1 MVVDSESHPRAGYQ
15 PHLVET
21 PMQDERRNLN
31 MYDASLQRGL
41 NRLDINHSTPP
52 RDSAGAWASE
62 VNKAV
67 QAQAEQVRLNPPTV
81 RFEDQPPPAY
91 AAPKPA
97 VAARAMHQH
106 TMSAPSITTS
116 RDSKRHGWYHGP
128 VSAHREGRPQEQP
141 DPRVA
146 HVDRMVHPNFT
157 GFSGFPVK
165 ESPQHHQPPPQH
177 PQQQQQG
184 QPQHPQQQPG
194 RPGSNDSLGRLE
206 ALVAVA
212 TSEGSTAAAY

>member
-1 MVVDSESHPRAGYQ
+1 MRPVYQQIPVDAIAPE
-15 PHLVET
+15 
-21 PMQDERRNLN
+21 ERRNLN

-41 NRLDINHSTPP
+41 GRLDINHSTPP

-81 RFEDQPPPAY
+81 RFEDQQPPSY
-91 AAPKPA
+91 QAPKPT
-97 VAARAMHQH
+97 AASRALHQH
-106 TMSAPSITTS
+106 TMSAPSTTS

-128 VSAHREGRPQEQP
+128 VTVHRDARTMPE
-141 DPRVA
+141 DPRMA

-165 ESPQHHQPPPQH
+165 EAQPQQHPHHHQQH
-177 PQQQQQG
+177 QQQQH
-184 QPQHPQQQPG
+184 QPQE
-194 RPGSNDSLGRLE
+194 RPGNTDPLGRLE

-212 TSEGSTAAAY
+212 TSEGSTATAY